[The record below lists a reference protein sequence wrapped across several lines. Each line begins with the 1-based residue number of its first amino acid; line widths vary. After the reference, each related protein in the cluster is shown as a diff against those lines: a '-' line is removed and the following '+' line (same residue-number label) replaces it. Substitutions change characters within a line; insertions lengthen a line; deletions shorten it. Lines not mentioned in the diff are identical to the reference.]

1 MATTATPLNTARTA
15 LLIDLQLVASDGS
28 GDLRVPAQMRLS
40 AGDTIWVTDPG
51 ADAYV
56 AEVVSIDAS
65 RARVMLDWSTQT
77 EID

>member
-40 AGDTIWVTDPG
+40 SGDSIWVADPG
-51 ADAYV
+51 ADAYL
-56 AEVVSIDAS
+56 AEVVDIDAG

-77 EID
+77 DID